1 MIVTGT
7 LLDRPAYLYETVR
20 TLSEDTVLAFLQS
33 LCSALLSR
41 NVEALRDLLE
51 HPLAAAL
58 PEQVVGEAQ
67 RIISGEA
74 QPFSAPLNALQ
85 LYHQTAHLLG
95 VCVDPG
101 SRPEPTQR
109 RSLSHD
115 APQIEL
121 PLPARVA

>member
-1 MIVTGT
+1 M
-7 LLDRPAYLYETVR
+7 
-20 TLSEDTVLAFLQS
+20 LAFLQS

-67 RIISGEA
+67 RILSGEA
-74 QPFSAPLNALQ
+74 PPFSAPLSALQ

-95 VCVDPG
+95 VCVDPAT
-101 SRPEPTQR
+101 RPAVTDERPLAAKAR
-109 RSLSHD
+109 
-115 APQIEL
+115 QIEL